1 MTEAMAVILAA
12 EIGDKSFFVAI
23 ILAMKYDKWLVL
35 FSSMIALS
43 LMSIS
48 SAIFG
53 GLISQIDHNL
63 LQWGAAVTYREDA
76 LVTPALF
83 ILPPPPPPHAPPHY
97 PHPQRPSLSLPLCA
111 HPVKSEP
118 PPPWGNS
125 LATSSS
131 SAISSLPRART
142 CTTEHALMA
151 FDHLPRS
158 RVWWDDA
165 LGRVP
170 DGRGRGQYG

>member
-83 ILPPPPPPHAPPHY
+83 ILPPPPPPHVPPPY
-97 PHPQRPSLSLPLCA
+97 PHPQRPSLSLPPSLC
-111 HPVKSEP
+111 
-118 PPPWGNS
+118 
-125 LATSSS
+125 TSRQ
-131 SAISSLPRART
+131 IRTPSSLGQLSRDLFLLGHFIAAART
-142 CTTEHALMA
+142 HVHHCART
-151 FDHLPRS
+151 
-158 RVWWDDA
+158 
-165 LGRVP
+165 
-170 DGRGRGQYG
+170 DGV

>member
-1 MTEAMAVILAA
+1 MLKASNDPQVGMTEAMAVILAA

-76 LVTPALF
+76 LVTHALL
-83 ILPPPPPPHAPPHY
+83 ILPPPPPST
-97 PHPQRPSLSLPLCA
+97 R
-111 HPVKSEP
+111 
-118 PPPWGNS
+118 
-125 LATSSS
+125 T
-131 SAISSLPRART
+131 SSLPSSPKAISLSSSLSVHIPSNPNPLLLGATLSRLVPPRPFHRCRAHARAPL
-142 CTTEHALMA
+142 CTH
-151 FDHLPRS
+151 
-158 RVWWDDA
+158 
-165 LGRVP
+165 
-170 DGRGRGQYG
+170 